1 MTTPRKPAA
10 FRVEPDTPMAP
21 PKEKPAPARRPRAIG
36 GDAAIVVPAEIDVFA
51 EPDAA
56 VADPPPA
63 LPPRRRSRLGALF
76 FGALGILVSLAVGLW
91 VDALIRELFA
101 RSDWLGWFAAGV
113 ATLAVVTLVVVLA
126 RELVGLARL
135 RSVEHLRSRA
145 REVLASNDTGAA
157 RSLVAEL
164 STFVA
169 ARPETAAGRRALR
182 ELEGEIIDGAD
193 LLRLAERELLTPL
206 DERAVALTLEAA
218 KRVSVVTAVS
228 PRALVDIAYVV
239 FEAGRLIRRMAELY
253 GGRPGTLGFIT
264 LARRVIAHLAVTG
277 AIAAGDD
284 FVHQVVGQGLAARLS
299 AKLGEGVVNGMMTAR
314 IGVAAMETARPLPFT
329 ALKRPGMGDFLASLT
344 TFLRRKQQQGDGAS
358 V

>member
-1 MTTPRKPAA
+1 MRRSSSLPRS
-10 FRVEPDTPMAP
+10 TYLQS
-21 PKEKPAPARRPRAIG
+21 
-36 GDAAIVVPAEIDVFA
+36 
-51 EPDAA
+51 
-56 VADPPPA
+56 PPPA
-63 LPPRRRSRLGALF
+63 LPPKRRSRLGALF

-157 RSLVAEL
+157 RSLVSEL
-164 STFVA
+164 SSFVA

-344 TFLRRKQQQGDGAS
+344 TFLRRKQRQGDGAS